1 MTVDPIYSLDD
12 LKTLLETK
20 HANEPEFHQAV
31 LEISEHLLPVIEQRP
46 KWQEARIL
54 DRLIEPDRVISF
66 RVTWLDDEN
75 RVQINRGYRVQTS
88 NDIGPYKGGLRFDPS
103 VNLSVLKFLAFEQ
116 TFKNSLTGLPMGSGK
131 GGADFDPKGKSDRE
145 VMHFCQAFMT
155 ELARHIGV
163 DTDIPAGD
171 IGVGAREI
179 GYLFGQYKKIENRA
193 DSVLT
198 GKELSYGGS
207 NIRPEATGYGVVYM
221 ANEVVR
227 QQGTNLDGKR
237 CAVSGAGNVA
247 LYCAEKLLNG
257 GATVVSLSD
266 SDGTLYAPDGITEH
280 HLQAIMEAKFEQRAR
295 LATVAEQ
302 HEELQFHAQQ
312 RPWSLDCE
320 LAFPCATQNELDV
333 DDARALAD
341 NGCRYVIE
349 GANMPTTVAAAK
361 HMAATGVTLVPG
373 KAANAGGV
381 AVSGLELTQNRM
393 RMPWSRTRV
402 DGELQDL
409 MKRVHEQCVEHGTG
423 EDGQVDY
430 ARGANVAGFRKV
442 AAAMLA
448 QGI

>member
-1 MTVDPIYSLDD
+1 MTVDPIHSFDD
-12 LKTLLETK
+12 LKTLLENR

-31 LEISEHLLPVIEQRP
+31 LEIAEHLLPVITKNPE
-46 KWQEARIL
+46 WQEARVL

-66 RVTWLDDEN
+66 RVTWMDDDN
-75 RVQINRGYRVQTS
+75 QVQINRGYRVQTS
-88 NDIGPYKGGLRFDPS
+88 NAIGPYKGGLRFDPS

-131 GGADFDPKGKSDRE
+131 GGADFNPKGRSDRE

-155 ELARHIGV
+155 ELARHIGA

-179 GYLFGQYKKIENRA
+179 GYLFGQYKKIENRM

-198 GKELSYGGS
+198 GKEQSYGGS
-207 NIRPEATGYGVVYM
+207 DIRPEATGYGVVYL

-227 QQGTNLDGKR
+227 QQDTNLDDKR
-237 CAVSGAGNVA
+237 CAISGAGNVA

-257 GATVVSLSD
+257 GAKVISLSD
-266 SDGTLYAPDGITEH
+266 SGGTLYAPDGLTEQ
-280 HLQAIMEAKFEQRAR
+280 HLKATMQAKFKDRAR
-295 LATVAEQ
+295 LESVAKHHDGLEFRA
-302 HEELQFHAQQ
+302 EEK
-312 RPWSLDCE
+312 PWALDCD
-320 LAFPCATQNELDV
+320 LAFPCATQNEIELE
-333 DDARALAD
+333 DAQALAD
-341 NGCRYVIE
+341 NGCRFVIE
-349 GANMPTTVAAAK
+349 GANMPTTVDAAK
-361 HMAATGVTLVPG
+361 HMASAGVTLVPG

-402 DGELQDL
+402 DGELKDL
-409 MKRVHEQCVEHGTG
+409 MKRVHDQCVEWGTNG
-423 EDGQVDY
+423 DGTIDY
-430 ARGANVAGFRKV
+430 ARGANIAGFQKV